1 MAVLQLEHIVRTIAH
16 STSGNFFGPDAHLVE
31 QTPIFRTR
39 YGTAA
44 GSMVLAM
51 YELQNF
57 TSTIRLLHQLR
68 FTPPI
73 ILSWS

>member
-1 MAVLQLEHIVRTIAH
+1 MAVLQLEHIVRTIAR

-44 GSMVLAM
+44 GSMVLAV

-57 TSTIRLLHQLR
+57 TSTIRCTSMIMIVYL
-68 FTPPI
+68 I
-73 ILSWS
+73 ICSWS